1 MSLTIF
7 YWRVTMSKLSLI
19 ATFSSVPKTNHIHSS
34 RVQIGE
40 LFCKLQLENLFNI
53 YGNALKDY
61 CASSRFTDWEN

>member
-1 MSLTIF
+1 
-7 YWRVTMSKLSLI
+7 MSKLSLI

-61 CASSRFTDWEN
+61 CASSRFTY